1 MAAVT
6 EERKATASAVLRHPL
21 RVKILTHVNQ
31 KPQSPK
37 DFVERTT
44 GMTAR
49 DGEEYA
55 RKLSHDSYHFRCLE
69 KAGCIEVV
77 ETIPRRGS
85 QEHIYAGLARAHHS
99 DEEWA
104 KLSQIERCRI
114 STVTMQGLM
123 AELEASMFAHTFDS
137 RDDRWLAWTRGKF
150 DERGWAEMKTTI
162 AANFA
167 ELERIRVESEARLE
181 EGVEKA
187 IPVLFSMMGFE
198 ATELAR

>member
-1 MAAVT
+1 MEAAT
-6 EERKATASAVLRHPL
+6 KERRATASAVLRHPL
-21 RVKILTHVNQ
+21 RIKILTHVNQ

-37 DFVERTT
+37 EFVERTT

-49 DGEEYA
+49 DGKEYA
-55 RKLSHDSYHFRCLE
+55 DKLSHDSYHFRCLE
-69 KAGCIEVV
+69 KAGCIEVI

-85 QEHIYAGLARAHHS
+85 QEHIYAGLVRAHHS

-104 KLSQIERCRI
+104 KLSQVERCRI

-137 RDDRWLAWTRGKF
+137 RDDRWLAWTRGKL
-150 DERGWAEMKTTI
+150 DERGWAEMRTTI

-167 ELERIRVESEARLE
+167 ELERIRVESEARLA
-181 EGVEKA
+181 EGVEKE
-187 IPVLFSMMGFE
+187 I
-198 ATELAR
+198 